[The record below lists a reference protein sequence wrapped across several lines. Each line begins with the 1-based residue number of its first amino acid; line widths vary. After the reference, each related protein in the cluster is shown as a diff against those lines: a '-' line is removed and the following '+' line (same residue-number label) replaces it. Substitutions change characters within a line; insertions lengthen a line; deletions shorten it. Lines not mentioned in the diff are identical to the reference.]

1 VGWSEGGW
9 HEPWCYAG
17 KCYTGKYDRCD
28 DPEHEDDRQR
38 LDARF
43 AAGTMKEGTFG
54 LGDGTWC
61 FKGPGTSGKWRR
73 DTECPVRRE
82 ESEAR
87 GQVCRGGDRGAGGRC
102 DCTGAVGWSEGG
114 WHEPWCYAGKCYTG
128 KYDRCDDP
136 EHEDDRQRLDARF
149 AAGTMKEGTFGLGDG
164 TWCFKGPGT
173 SGKWRRDTE
182 CPVRREE
189 PKERGRTGAANS
201 LSGHYFSFRTGGN
214 PGDVVDRFEAR
225 QTGDRVTYYRN
236 GPVGSK
242 SRVES
247 ASAIPMES
255 YSIEGTT
262 LRGVVTGTVLQN
274 GDIEYS
280 HGYTSR
286 KEADSTP
293 SVEHEKPEEDVCSK
307 FEAMPVVL
315 KGCRSCQEHFP
326 KNVDACLGCGKY
338 CYEQNCE
345 GMDVEKCIA
354 TDAFKQCDMGC
365 LKKKIPHA
373 FEKPSLVV

>member
-1 VGWSEGGW
+1 MAQTLVELG
-9 HEPWCYAG
+9 A
-17 KCYTGKYDRCD
+17 
-28 DPEHEDDRQR
+28 R
-38 LDARF
+38 LDLHSNPCGRGST
-43 AAGTMKEGTFG
+43 GTPLE
-54 LGDGTWC
+54 L
-61 FKGPGTSGKWRR
+61 
-73 DTECPVRRE
+73 
-82 ESEAR
+82 AR
-87 GQVCRGGDRGAGGRC
+87 GGGHTRIAEMLEQAMKGTKPTRGGVVSSNTATEVKGTPKTSLSSG
-102 DCTGAVGWSEGG
+102 TGV
-114 WHEPWCYAGKCYTG
+114 
-128 KYDRCDDP
+128 
-136 EHEDDRQRLDARF
+136 
-149 AAGTMKEGTFGLGDG
+149 
-164 TWCFKGPGT
+164 
-173 SGKWRRDTE
+173 
-182 CPVRREE
+182 
-189 PKERGRTGAANS
+189 ANS